1 MVLCYVQ
8 RRQRPRISLSS
19 PLMST
24 RLKGATLSAVA
35 FPLLISGAFFGAPVF
50 VPAALLSSVLG
61 SVLMIKGECFE

>member
-1 MVLCYVQ
+1 MLCAAQ
-8 RRQRPRISLSS
+8 ATPARLSLSS
-19 PLMST
+19 PFMST

-35 FPLLISGAFFGAPVF
+35 FPLLIGGVLGSPVF